1 VNPDRPLWVTLC
13 ALAGVAILA
22 VGIASTACTA
32 SQARQAAGAGV
43 VAALDCE
50 LVHVDADL
58 AADLKSAAIAKVDA
72 WISGKAGTD
81 LPTLIAAVKA
91 DLAAFRSDAGRC
103 AIAAVLAAAAS
114 LVTSRPAESGLVAL
128 PAGPPP
134 AMVRAAFGL
143 AAREAGLPPLRVAG
157 AVL

>member
-1 VNPDRPLWVTLC
+1 MSDRPLWVDLC
-13 ALAGVAILA
+13 ALAGVVVLA
-22 VGIASTACTA
+22 VGIASSACTA

-58 AADLKSAAIAKVDA
+58 AADLKAAAIAKVDA
-72 WISGKAGTD
+72 WVSGKAGAD
-81 LPTLIAAVKA
+81 LPALLAAVRA
-91 DLAAFRSDAGRC
+91 DLGGFRSDAGRC

-114 LVTSRPAESGLVAL
+114 LVTRPPAESGLVAL
-128 PAGPPP
+128 PAGPPA

-143 AAREAGLPPLRVAG
+143 AAREDGWPPVKVAG

>member
-1 VNPDRPLWVTLC
+1 VNPDRPLWVILC
-13 ALAGVAILA
+13 ALAGAIVLACSLVA
-22 VGIASTACTA
+22 SCTA

-81 LPTLIAAVKA
+81 LPALVAAVKA
-91 DLAAFRSDAGRC
+91 DLGGFRSDAGRC
-103 AIAAVLAAAAS
+103 VLAGVVAAAVA
-114 LVTSRPAESGLVAL
+114 LVTRPPAESGLLAL
-128 PAGPPP
+128 PAGPSP